1 MNDFVALLIA
11 VAAFI
16 LAMLAGQVLLSLIIT
31 AWGWNDSVLAFG
43 PVLRLL
49 ASAIIGVF
57 AYRKL
62 LHVDVA

>member
-31 AWGWNDSVLAFG
+31 AWGWNDSVLVFG

-49 ASAIIGVF
+49 ASAIIGVL